1 MDNAKKNESYIDEDV
16 RYFPLIPTPFGMI
29 PLVGATMTTDRECEL
44 FGKEVQTERMTID
57 KSGNG
62 CGSSRPEVRRRKPP
76 SRLSSLKN
84 KRRNFK

>member
-1 MDNAKKNESYIDEDV
+1 MSTSEV
-16 RYFPLIPTPFGMI
+16 
-29 PLVGATMTTDRECEL
+29 L
-44 FGKEVQTERMTID
+44 FLAHEYPDTSHAERMTID

-62 CGSSRPEVRRRKPP
+62 CGSSRPEVRRRKTP